1 MCNTKPVLRVRQF
14 WWRKQNTKINSN
26 PLQCHNLSVNS
37 PTQQAQLPLVG
48 VHRAHPL
55 IHHRH
60 ITMKAIEATP
70 QSIEVVL
77 KGYRFVIPNFQRP
90 YAWTVDHCD
99 DLLDDISSFCDNAKP
114 KDQYFLGSIVVYPG
128 SNNAV
133 MNVIDGQQRLTTL
146 MILIK
151 VLFEIDS
158 TNTRLE
164 EYLHPPHPSKRDEIL
179 YDKLRLSS
187 EVLAGQG
194 RDDYNDFK
202 CVIDGADEYTSNS
215 SPFLVNYR
223 HLKTKVDEWRSNKT
237 PKKWSKLVDT
247 FQKQVVLLQLR
258 CDSAD
263 DALDLFQVI
272 NDRGL
277 PLDDADIFKAKI
289 YSAIKTKKERDSFIG
304 RWGALENHSKIFKI
318 FSHISRADRNDTS
331 NEVQLRKYISDKH
344 LQSSNALAK
353 GWENLMRSLEICHWL
368 GQVENVCSNEDDQS
382 YETIYWKILKCC
394 PNDYW
399 QYPVYVFV
407 HKYAKGD
414 KGGFSL
420 PARKQREYLVLLRN
434 TARYFF
440 IKSVVYSTLNAVK
453 RTTYRV
459 CAAIAAE
466 RDYFDVYRGNIKI
479 RDDVSVLSH
488 KLRDSDYGKNLD
500 GLVFINSIP
509 SNQKSRKRYAAALAQ
524 GCDVEHI
531 LPNQWSEYPRWNNET
546 HERDKNKIGNLIP
559 LESSINRVIKKA
571 FFKRKQEGYEKSLV
585 ADAVDL
591 SKKSPA
597 SWSPADVKD
606 RQEKSHKKLMRFFR
620 EGGVHD

>member
-1 MCNTKPVLRVRQF
+1 
-14 WWRKQNTKINSN
+14 
-26 PLQCHNLSVNS
+26 
-37 PTQQAQLPLVG
+37 
-48 VHRAHPL
+48 
-55 IHHRH
+55 
-60 ITMKAIEATP
+60 MKAIHATP
-70 QSIEVVL
+70 EPIEKVL

-90 YAWTVDHCD
+90 YAWTADHCD
-99 DLLDDISSFCDNAKP
+99 QLLDDISSFCDTAKP

-128 SNNAV
+128 KKNDI
-133 MNVIDGQQRLTTL
+133 MHVIDGQQRLTTL

-151 VLFEIDS
+151 VLFEKDS
-158 TNTRLE
+158 TNSRLE
-164 EYLHPPHPSKRDEIL
+164 EYLHPLHPSKRGEL
-179 YDKLRLSS
+179 LHNELRLSS

-194 RDDYNDFK
+194 RDDYSDLK
-202 CVIDGADEYTSNS
+202 CVINGADEYTGKS
-215 SPFLVNYR
+215 SPFLVNYL
-223 HLKTKVDEWRSNKT
+223 HLKMKVGEWRNGKT
-237 PKKWSKLVDT
+237 SKKWGKLVDT
-247 FQKQVVLLQLR
+247 LQKQVVLLQLQ
-258 CDSAD
+258 CDSAN

-289 YSAIKTKKERDSFIG
+289 YSAIKTKKEQDSFIG
-304 RWGALENHSKIFKI
+304 RWGALENHNKIFKI
-318 FSHISRADRNDTS
+318 FSHISRADRKDTS
-331 NEVQLRKYISDKH
+331 NEMQLRKYISDKH
-344 LQSSNALAK
+344 LQSSNVLAK
-353 GWENLMRSLEICHWL
+353 GWGNLMRSLEICHWL

-414 KGGFSL
+414 KGNFSL
-420 PARKQREYLVLLRN
+420 PAGEQREYLRLLRT

-440 IKSVVYSTLNAVK
+440 IKSVVYNTLNAVK
-453 RTTYRV
+453 RTTYRA

-466 RDYFDVYRGNIKI
+466 RDYFDVYKENIKI
-479 RDDVSVLSH
+479 RDDVSVLIQ
-488 KLRDSDYGKNLD
+488 KLRDGDYGKNLD

-509 SNQKSRKRYAAALAQ
+509 PNQKSRKRYAAALAQ

-531 LPNQWSEYPRWNNET
+531 LPKKWCEYPKWTNES

-559 LESSINRVIKKA
+559 LESSINRVIKNA
-571 FFKRKQEGYEKSLV
+571 FFKRKQEYYAKSLV

-597 SWSPADVKD
+597 SWFPADVEQ
-606 RQEKSHKKLMRFFR
+606 RQEKSHKKLVQFFR
-620 EGGVHD
+620 KGGVHD

>member
-1 MCNTKPVLRVRQF
+1 
-14 WWRKQNTKINSN
+14 
-26 PLQCHNLSVNS
+26 
-37 PTQQAQLPLVG
+37 
-48 VHRAHPL
+48 
-55 IHHRH
+55 
-60 ITMKAIEATP
+60 
-70 QSIEVVL
+70 
-77 KGYRFVIPNFQRP
+77 
-90 YAWTVDHCD
+90 
-99 DLLDDISSFCDNAKP
+99 
-114 KDQYFLGSIVVYPG
+114 LGSIVVYPG
-128 SNNAV
+128 KENDI
-133 MNVIDGQQRLTTL
+133 MHVIDGQQRLTTL

-151 VLFEIDS
+151 VLCEIDS
-158 TNTRLE
+158 TNSRLE
-164 EYLHPPHPSKRDEIL
+164 EYLHPLHPSKREDLL
-179 YDKLRLSS
+179 YDELRLSS

-194 RDDYNDFK
+194 RDDYSDFK
-202 CVIDGADEYTSNS
+202 CVIEGSDEYTSNS

-223 HLKTKVDEWRSNKT
+223 HLKMKVGEWRNGKT
-237 PKKWSKLVDT
+237 SDVWGKLVDT
-247 FQKQVVLLQLR
+247 LQKQVVLLQLR

-304 RWGALENHSKIFKI
+304 RWGGLENHYALFKI
-318 FSHISRADRNDTS
+318 FSHISRADRNDTN
-331 NEVQLRKYISDKH
+331 NETQLRKYISNKH
-344 LQSSNALAK
+344 LQSPNALAK
-353 GWENLMRSLEICHWL
+353 GWEGLMRSLEICHWL
-368 GQVENVCSNEDDQS
+368 GQVGNVCSNDDDKS

-420 PARKQREYLVLLRN
+420 PAGKQREYLVLLRN

-440 IKSVVYSTLNAVK
+440 IKSVVYNTLNAVK

-466 RDYFDVYRGNIKI
+466 RDYFDVYKGNIKN
-479 RDDVSVLSH
+479 RDDVSVLSQ
-488 KLRDSDYGKNLD
+488 KLLDGDYGKNLD

-509 SNQKSRKRYAAALAQ
+509 STKNQRKKYAAALAQ

-531 LPNQWSEYPRWNNET
+531 LPNQWREYPRWNNET

-559 LESSINRVIKKA
+559 LESSINRGMKEV
-571 FFKRKQEGYEKSLV
+571 FFKRKQEGYAKSLV
-585 ADAVDL
+585 ADAVAL

-597 SWSPADVKD
+597 SWSPADVKY